1 MKIQESLIINEFIA
15 DLFPSAELLPTDP
28 ALRAKARLFVQTVDS
43 AFLPAFVGSTFL
55 GAPAE
60 GLYAV
65 LEKLQG
71 LLPPEGGFVVGKWSF
86 ADAPA
91 FAPLIMRLETILSM
105 NVPTITTPGAA
116 EKMVET
122 LRSEAERFARLQ
134 QWKRDIVAR
143 PSMAKTYDEV
153 RGSPVPRLS
162 VTSCRFIPYSLF
174 LFPSPRSE
182 GSWTPVVCNNFVVPH
197 V

>member
-43 AFLPAFVGSTFL
+43 AFLPAFVGFAFL

-71 LLPPEGGFVVGKWSF
+71 LLPPEGGFVVGKWSL
-86 ADAPA
+86 ADAA

-105 NVPTITTPGAA
+105 NVPTITPPGAA
-116 EKMVET
+116 EKMLKT
-122 LRSEAERFARLQ
+122 LRSERFARLQ

-153 RGSPVPRLS
+153 CGSPVPRLS
-162 VTSCRFIPYSLF
+162 VTSCRFIPCSL
-174 LFPSPRSE
+174 P
-182 GSWTPVVCNNFVVPH
+182 
-197 V
+197 